1 MKKEMLYEG
10 KAKQI
15 FATDN
20 QDEVLVYYKDDATA
34 GNGAKKGT
42 ILNKGIMNNKI
53 SSFFFKLLKENGVES
68 HFIDMPSDR
77 EMLVKSQEIIQVE
90 VVTRNIAA
98 GSLAKRLGWAEGT
111 KLPNT
116 VVELYYKN
124 DDLGDPIIND
134 FHVAALNLATP
145 EQVAEMESIA
155 LKVNE
160 VLTQYLKT
168 KDIELI
174 DFKLEFGLH
183 KGMVL
188 LGDEISPDT
197 CRFWDSKTGEKLDKD
212 RFRRDLGNI
221 EDAYKEVLHRLT
233 GEVICQIQNWIS

>member
-68 HFIDMPSDR
+68 HFIDMPSER
-77 EMLVKSQEIIQVE
+77 EMLVKSLEIIQVE

-233 GEVICQIQNWIS
+233 GEVIC

>member
-68 HFIDMPSDR
+68 HFVDMPSDR
-77 EMLVKSQEIIQVE
+77 EMLVKSLEIIQVE

-183 KGMVL
+183 KVMVL

-233 GEVICQIQNWIS
+233 GEVIC

>member
-77 EMLVKSQEIIQVE
+77 EMLVKSLEIIQVE

-98 GSLAKRLGWAEGT
+98 GSLAKRLGWEEGR

-134 FHVAALNLATP
+134 FHVAALGLATP
-145 EQVAEMESIA
+145 EQVAEMENLA

-160 VLTQYLKT
+160 VLTKYLKT

-183 KGMVL
+183 KGKVL

-233 GEVICQIQNWIS
+233 GEVIC

>member
-77 EMLVKSQEIIQVE
+77 EMLVKSLEIIQVE

-145 EQVAEMESIA
+145 EQVAEMECIA

-233 GEVICQIQNWIS
+233 GEVIC

>member
-77 EMLVKSQEIIQVE
+77 EMFVKSLEIIQVE

-233 GEVICQIQNWIS
+233 GEVIC

>member
-1 MKKEMLYEG
+1 MRKNNPLPKKEIESEVEKPKVQPKNLKALPQG
-10 KAKQI
+10 KPIAS
-15 FATDN
+15 
-20 QDEVLVYYKDDATA
+20 DAA
-34 GNGAKKGT
+34 RRRVD
-42 ILNKGIMNNKI
+42 
-53 SSFFFKLLKENGVES
+53 KLS
-68 HFIDMPSDR
+68 
-77 EMLVKSQEIIQVE
+77 EMLVKSLEIIQVE

-233 GEVICQIQNWIS
+233 GEVIC

>member
-68 HFIDMPSDR
+68 HFLDMPSDR
-77 EMLVKSQEIIQVE
+77 EMLVKSLEIIQVE

-233 GEVICQIQNWIS
+233 GEVIC

>member
-53 SSFFFKLLKENGVES
+53 SSFFFKLLKEKGVES

-77 EMLVKSQEIIQVE
+77 EMLVKSLEIIQVE

-233 GEVICQIQNWIS
+233 GEVIC

>member
-42 ILNKGIMNNKI
+42 ILNNGIMNNKI

-77 EMLVKSQEIIQVE
+77 EMLVKSLEIIQVE

-233 GEVICQIQNWIS
+233 GEVIC

>member
-77 EMLVKSQEIIQVE
+77 EMLVKSLEIIQVE

-183 KGMVL
+183 KGRVL

-233 GEVICQIQNWIS
+233 GEVIC